1 MQRFIQQYGPRIT
14 GTLSGFDRLRF
25 RGTLRLLAHTAG
37 MQKFL
42 NHTGVLLKQFK
53 TYVQGVTDQVRAA
66 TEALVRA
73 AGLRVEHLPSARTS
87 KEERARHL
95 AEKNHI
101 REGLICVFS
110 AVEPCF
116 SYEVHRSR
124 ERQRLELTGRQQ
136 KCLHYY
142 FYLQHREFGFMY
154 LRLQTWFPLTIHIG
168 LNGREWLARQL
179 NAEGIGY
186 RRADNCF
193 LELDDLARAQALCQQ
208 QLKHRWR
215 NSFLQ
220 LLHQYHPTHRELFRD
235 NPLEYY
241 WSLEQS
247 EWATDVLFRSPEDLA
262 EFYPQWLRHAAYDFG
277 SAEVMRFLGRKVT
290 VLGRPRA
297 NFTGE
302 VVSDVAPRADHLRI
316 KHRINENWLKMYDK
330 QGTVLRIETTLNNT
344 RDMKVFRH
352 AEGERRGKKKWRILR
367 KSVADIQRRAQIC
380 QAANER
386 YLDSL
391 AQVHADQPLGELM
404 ASLCRPAKLN
414 TQRVRALQPWSPD
427 DARLLEAIARP
438 QFQLTGFRN
447 RDLRALLF
455 GPAEVSAA
463 EQRRQAAK
471 VSRLL
476 RLLRGH
482 GLIRRVP
489 TTFRYQLTAHGRTI
503 LAALQAARTAT
514 AAQLAKLAG

>member
-1 MQRFIQQYGPRIT
+1 
-14 GTLSGFDRLRF
+14 
-25 RGTLRLLAHTAG
+25 
-37 MQKFL
+37 
-42 NHTGVLLKQFK
+42 
-53 TYVQGVTDQVRAA
+53 
-66 TEALVRA
+66 
-73 AGLRVEHLPSARTS
+73 VEHLPSARTS

-95 AEKNHI
+95 AEKNHV

-124 ERQRLELTGRQQ
+124 EKQRLELTGRQQ

-142 FYLQHREFGFMY
+142 FYLQHREFGFMH
-154 LRLQTWFPLTIHIG
+154 LRLQTWLPLTIHIG
-168 LNGREWLARQL
+168 INGREWLARQL
-179 NAEGIGY
+179 DAEGIGY

-193 LELDDLARAQALCQQ
+193 LELSDVDRAQALCAA

-220 LLHQYHPTHRELFRD
+220 LWHQYHPTHQDLFRD
-235 NPLEYY
+235 NPQEYY
-241 WSLEQS
+241 WSLDQS
-247 EWATDVLFRSPEDLA
+247 EWATEVMFRAPEDLA
-262 EFYPQWLRHAAYDFG
+262 ELYPQWLRHAAYDFG
-277 SAEVMRFLGRKVT
+277 SAEVMRFLGKKVT
-290 VLGRPRA
+290 LQGRPHARFA
-297 NFTGE
+297 GE

-316 KHRINENWLKMYDK
+316 KHRVNENWLKMYDK

-344 RDMKVFRH
+344 KEMKVFRH

-367 KSVADIQRRAQIC
+367 KSVADIQRRAQLC

-391 AQVHADQPLGELM
+391 AQVHVDQPLGELT
-404 ASLCRPAKLN
+404 ASLGRPAKLGK
-414 TQRVRALQPWSPD
+414 QRVRALHPWSPD
-427 DARLLEAIARP
+427 DARLLEAVARL
-438 QFQLTGFRN
+438 QFHPTGFRN
-447 RDLRALLF
+447 RDLRGLLF
-455 GPAEVSAA
+455 GSAEISAV
-463 EQRRQAAK
+463 EQKRQSAK

-482 GLIRRVP
+482 GLIQRVP
-489 TTFRYQLTAHGRTI
+489 TTLRYRLTPSGRTI

-514 AAQLAKLAG
+514 PAQLAKLAG